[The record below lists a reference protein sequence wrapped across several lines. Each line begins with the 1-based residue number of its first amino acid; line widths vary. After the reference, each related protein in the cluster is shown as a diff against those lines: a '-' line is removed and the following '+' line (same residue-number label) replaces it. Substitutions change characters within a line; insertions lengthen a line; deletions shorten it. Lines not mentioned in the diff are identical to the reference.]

1 MASALYGQT
10 ATRLTTGQVLITG
23 GMSASGV
30 VNSAELYSPAGQTFA
45 PVNAMNVARW
55 LHTAT
60 LLNDGTVLVA
70 GGSDLANQ
78 ETLDSAEIY
87 NPAAGTFT
95 LLSNTLNTARV
106 GHTATLLNNG
116 QVLIVGGYDP
126 DTGFIADAELYDP
139 PTQTF
144 IDLGDTNV
152 PRFRHTATILQNGQ
166 VLIAGGETDPT
177 PSAAYNTAELFDP
190 ASQTFTPVP
199 VPMTAT
205 REGHAATLLN
215 NGQVLITG
223 GDIPGTGSLSTAEI
237 YDPTSNTF
245 IAVTG
250 HMTAPRI
257 SQVMVV
263 LNGGKVL
270 ITGGATES
278 GGSSTAL
285 NTAELYNPASQT
297 FTALSN
303 MTSIREH
310 QTDTL
315 LNDGTVLVAGGTNG
329 SNIFDTAELYMP
341 SQLNGL
347 TSITITPAAPSIGDG
362 AQELFT
368 AVGTFS
374 DNSTQNLLSVLWSSV
389 SPGVAAISGD
399 ASNSG
404 VAATAAQG
412 TTTITASAAGVNGSA
427 TLTVTA
433 PTLASI
439 ELSPQSPAIALGATQ
454 QFTATG
460 VYTDGSTQDLTA
472 TATWSSSATVV
483 AAINSSGLAAGLFQ
497 GVATIQ
503 ANSGSVNATTVLNV
517 GSAALVSIAVNPSST
532 TVALGGTQQYQAT
545 GTYSDGSQQNVTTLV
560 AWSTSASTVA
570 TVGGTGLATGVS
582 QGTTTVTATFESINS
597 SVSLTVGTASLVS
610 ISVAPD
616 AASLSAGATQQM
628 TATGTYTD
636 GSTQNLTSSSTWAS
650 SNARRRDDFGV
661 LPLPCRDTG
670 RAITVR
676 RIRTLPILCTGQF
689 FFGGFRWV

>member
-1 MASALYGQT
+1 
-10 ATRLTTGQVLITG
+10 
-23 GMSASGV
+23 
-30 VNSAELYSPAGQTFA
+30 
-45 PVNAMNVARW
+45 
-55 LHTAT
+55 
-60 LLNDGTVLVA
+60 
-70 GGSDLANQ
+70 
-78 ETLDSAEIY
+78 
-87 NPAAGTFT
+87 
-95 LLSNTLNTARV
+95 
-106 GHTATLLNNG
+106 
-116 QVLIVGGYDP
+116 
-126 DTGFIADAELYDP
+126 
-139 PTQTF
+139 
-144 IDLGDTNV
+144 
-152 PRFRHTATILQNGQ
+152 
-166 VLIAGGETDPT
+166 
-177 PSAAYNTAELFDP
+177 
-190 ASQTFTPVP
+190 
-199 VPMTAT
+199 
-205 REGHAATLLN
+205 
-215 NGQVLITG
+215 
-223 GDIPGTGSLSTAEI
+223 
-237 YDPTSNTF
+237 
-245 IAVTG
+245 
-250 HMTAPRI
+250 
-257 SQVMVV
+257 
-263 LNGGKVL
+263 
-270 ITGGATES
+270 
-278 GGSSTAL
+278 
-285 NTAELYNPASQT
+285 
-297 FTALSN
+297 
-303 MTSIREH
+303 
-310 QTDTL
+310 
-315 LNDGTVLVAGGTNG
+315 
-329 SNIFDTAELYMP
+329 
-341 SQLNGL
+341 
-347 TSITITPAAPSIGDG
+347 
-362 AQELFT
+362 
-368 AVGTFS
+368 
-374 DNSTQNLLSVLWSSV
+374 
-389 SPGVAAISGD
+389 
-399 ASNSG
+399 
-404 VAATAAQG
+404 
-412 TTTITASAAGVNGSA
+412 VNGSA

-650 SNARRRDDFGV
+650 SISRSRDDFGV

-676 RIRTLPILCTGQF
+676 RIRILPILCTGQF